1 MKITVSLLESDS
13 VIRQQIF
20 QSLKQDLTNVMARS
34 RISILDKIK
43 IVLAQ
48 ALKEEPEYSSLA
60 NGDLRLQFGIPDP
73 TAVDQVV
80 QKLAETVDIK
90 MIPITISSLGLK
102 GGFTL
107 TALKSDDMGGV
118 VSDSSAMVN
127 DSARGYSL
135 PWLEWL
141 LYKGNEIIVRKFDVE
156 LGPNPNS
163 RTGMAVMVGSN
174 NNWRVPPAFVG
185 TITNNWTTRAID
197 RIEKQVG
204 DIIQKTI
211 ENNI

>member
-1 MKITVSLLESDS
+1 MKITVSLLESDA

-20 QSLKQDLTNVMARS
+20 QSLKKDLDIVMAKS
-34 RISILDKIK
+34 RPGILDKIK
-43 IVLAQ
+43 IALAQ
-48 ALKEEPEYSSLA
+48 ALKQEPEYESLA
-60 NGDLRLQFGIPDP
+60 HGDLRLQFGIPDP

-80 QKLAETVDIK
+80 QKLAESTNID
-90 MIPITISSLGLK
+90 MIPIAISSLGLK
-102 GGFTL
+102 GGFKL
-107 TALKSDDMGGV
+107 TALKADDMGGV
-118 VSDSSAMVN
+118 VSDNSAIVTDN
-127 DSARGYSL
+127 ERGYSL

>member
-34 RISILDKIK
+34 RIAILDKIK
-43 IVLAQ
+43 IALAQ
-48 ALKEEPEYSSLA
+48 ALKEEPEYSSLS

-73 TAVDQVV
+73 TDVDQVV

-90 MIPITISSLGLK
+90 MVPITVSSLGLK

-118 VSDSSAMVN
+118 VSDSNAMVN
-127 DSARGYSL
+127 DNERGYSL

-197 RIEKQVG
+197 RIENQVG
-204 DIIQKTI
+204 NIIQKTI

>member
-34 RISILDKIK
+34 RIAILDKIK
-43 IVLAQ
+43 IALDQ
-48 ALKEEPEYSSLA
+48 ALKEEPEYSSLS

-73 TAVDQVV
+73 TDVDQVV

-90 MIPITISSLGLK
+90 MTPITVSSLGLK

-127 DSARGYSL
+127 DSERGYSL

-197 RIEKQVG
+197 RIENQVG
-204 DIIQKTI
+204 NIIQKTI